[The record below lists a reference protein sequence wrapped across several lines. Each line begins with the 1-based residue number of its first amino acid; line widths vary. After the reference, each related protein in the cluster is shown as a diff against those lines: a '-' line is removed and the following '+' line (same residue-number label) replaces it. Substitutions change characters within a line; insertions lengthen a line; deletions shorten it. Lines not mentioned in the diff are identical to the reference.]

1 MNMTSNNTSNRDP
14 KTEILGKERRRRW
27 SPSEKQSVVSETYQP
42 GFTVSQVARK
52 YGIPPSQLF
61 YWRRRLEEGALVA
74 VGSEEKVIPESEV
87 KALKERIR
95 NLERLLGKKTEQ
107 VEILREAIELAR
119 EKKLISRQPLP
130 GVDDIPFAPYVK
142 PSK

>member
-1 MNMTSNNTSNRDP
+1 MNMPSNNTSNKDY
-14 KTEILGKERRRRW
+14 KTEVLGRERRRRW
-27 SPSEKQSVVSETYQP
+27 SPAEKQSVISETYQP
-42 GFTVSQVARK
+42 GYTVSQVARK

-74 VGSEEKVIPESEV
+74 VGSEEKVVPESEV

-95 NLERLLGKKTEQ
+95 NLERLLGNKTEQ
-107 VEILREAIELAR
+107 VEILREAIEIAR

-130 GVDDIPFAPYVK
+130 GVDDIPFAPPVK

>member
-1 MNMTSNNTSNRDP
+1 MNTTSHITSNSTV
-14 KTEILGKERRRRW
+14 KTQVMDRERKRRW
-27 SPSEKQSVVSETYQP
+27 SPAEKQSIVSETYQP

-52 YGIPPSQLF
+52 YDIPPSQLF
-61 YWRRRLEEGALVA
+61 YWRRRLEEGGLVA
-74 VGSEEKVIPESEV
+74 VGSEEKVVPESEV

-107 VEILREAIELAR
+107 VEILREAVELAR

-130 GVDDIPFAPYVK
+130 GIDDVRYAPYVK

>member
-1 MNMTSNNTSNRDP
+1 M
-14 KTEILGKERRRRW
+14 
-27 SPSEKQSVVSETYQP
+27 
-42 GFTVSQVARK
+42 AR
-52 YGIPPSQLF
+52 
-61 YWRRRLEEGALVA
+61 
-74 VGSEEKVIPESEV
+74 VIPESEV

-119 EKKLISRQPLP
+119 EKKLISRQSLS